1 MTGISKNM
9 LSTPEENKNSI
20 YSSKRNHLNNS
31 QTNTPTST
39 GQSYLSSSLSSISSS
54 SSASS
59 PPPFSSC
66 SPEELNSKRYR
77 TAFSREQLN
86 RLENEFLK
94 ENYVSRPRRC
104 ELAAELNLTEST
116 IKVWFQ
122 NRRMKDK
129 RQRMAFTWPYGDP
142 QMLAYM
148 ISMAASAGY
157 AANMP
162 GVIPPQPSQQS
173 SSFMGSKD
181 MIPSS
186 SHFQNNNDIN
196 NNRSTPV
203 NHSTPST
210 SNKPSQKISININSD
225 SQNHSLNIKT
235 PSPSESSNSSLSS
248 SLSNTN
254 SALINQTSES
264 LKLAHNFNSSSYPIG
279 LTSPISLYIP
289 NSNRAA
295 NQNLFS
301 NMDSLNSSYQPQLNN
316 SSNNVQNNINSNLL
330 LKSNNMNQIKNMPVS
345 FKSPAFGLANNNEQQ
360 MQQNNSENSQNFSA
374 FLQSTKI

>member
-1 MTGISKNM
+1 V
-9 LSTPEENKNSI
+9 LSTPEEHKNSI
-20 YSSKRNHLNNS
+20 YSSKRNILNNS
-31 QTNTPTST
+31 QSSTPPST

-59 PPPFSSC
+59 PPPLSSC

-162 GVIPPQPSQQS
+162 GVIPSQLPQQS
-173 SSFMGSKD
+173 GSFIGSQAT
-181 MIPSS
+181 IPQS
-186 SHFQNNNDIN
+186 SHIQNTNDSN
-196 NNRSTPV
+196 TNRSTPV

-210 SNKPSQKISININSD
+210 SNKPSQKLSISINND
-225 SQNHSLNIKT
+225 SRNHSLNIKT

-254 SALINQTSES
+254 SALINQTNES
-264 LKLAHNFNSSSYPIG
+264 LKLAHHFNPSSYPVG

-289 NSNRAA
+289 NSNRAQ

-301 NMDSLNSSYQPQLNN
+301 NMDSINNNFQSQLNN
-316 SSNNVQNNINSNLL
+316 NNNISQNNNNSNLL
-330 LKSNNMNQIKNMPVS
+330 LKSNNMNQIKNNMPVS
-345 FKSPAFGLANNNEQQ
+345 FKSPAFGLANINEQNK
-360 MQQNNSENSQNFSA
+360 QQANSENTQNFTA
-374 FLQSTKI
+374 FLQSTKIL

>member
-1 MTGISKNM
+1 MTGTSKTIN
-9 LSTPEENKNSI
+9 STPDDNKNSI
-20 YSSKRNHLNNS
+20 YSSKRNILNNS
-31 QTNTPTST
+31 QSNTPSST

-59 PPPFSSC
+59 PPPLSSC

-104 ELAAELNLTEST
+104 ELATELNLTEST

-157 AANMP
+157 AANAP
-162 GVIPPQPSQQS
+162 GVIPSQPSQKGNSFIDSQETIQQS
-173 SSFMGSKD
+173 L
-181 MIPSS
+181 
-186 SHFQNNNDIN
+186 QLQTNNDG
-196 NNRSTPV
+196 NRSNPV

-210 SNKPSQKISININSD
+210 NNKKLSISINNE

-254 SALINQTSES
+254 SALINQTNES
-264 LKLAHNFNSSSYPIG
+264 LKFAHHFNSSYPIG

-289 NSNRAA
+289 NNSRAQ

-301 NMDSLNSSYQPQLNN
+301 NMDSLNNNFQSQLNN
-316 SSNNVQNNINSNLL
+316 NSSSNHNSNSNLL
-330 LKSNNMNQIKNMPVS
+330 LKSNNPNQVKNNMPVS
-345 FKSPAFGLANNNEQQ
+345 FKSPAFGLANNNDQQ
-360 MQQNNSENSQNFSA
+360 KQQNSAENNHNFSA
-374 FLQSTKI
+374 FLQSSKNL